1 MQRGKAPRSHPLR
14 SGRGACAKT
23 LAEQLAAADG
33 DRRRKIDLMRMQLS
47 APTSQMT
54 VHVDSRQWEKEELDG
69 RSRAEMEAEARSGVR
84 LAAPGCIY
92 AGLAEPDIE
101 VTEECDGA
109 VTVTARVLCDE
120 PACHE
125 KALSQRYAVLEVFL
139 ARDSILWGLRR
150 EAAPEPAG
158 RERTPIVKKSP
169 WTGTPVLLGAVLVCL
184 GYAAGDGIPWRVLAA
199 VGVCAILYGSARL
212 LIQVYSAD
220 RRERRH
226 LREKES

>member
-1 MQRGKAPRSHPLR
+1 MH
-14 SGRGACAKT
+14 
-23 LAEQLAAADG
+23 
-33 DRRRKIDLMRMQLS
+33 MQLS

-169 WTGTPVLLGAVLVCL
+169 WTGTPVLLGGVLVCLGAVLVCL
-184 GYAAGDGIPWRVLAA
+184 GYATGDGMPRRVLAA

-220 RRERRH
+220 RRERRR
-226 LREKES
+226 LREKSS